1 MLESTVYTK
10 HSCRSR
16 VQCQRCWSKTFLDLG
31 PESLFLFH
39 EFLFYILF
47 FGDKNSS
54 LFFFSG
60 EDTHEYFCS
69 KGSFSTNTERL
80 SWYNGSGLS
89 VGTQLA
95 VERSGH
101 STGNGSVPLLRICQ
115 KVHLLQYSC
124 IFGEDLNRVLLFAH
138 LLVCLNVQ

>member
-1 MLESTVYTK
+1 MSS
-10 HSCRSR
+10 HIAFS
-16 VQCQRCWSKTFLDLG
+16 LG
-31 PESLFLFH
+31 IK
-39 EFLFYILF
+39 ILPP
-47 FGDKNSS
+47 
-54 LFFFSG
+54 LFFSG
-60 EDTHEYFCS
+60 EDPHEYFCS
-69 KGSFSTNTERL
+69 EGSFSTNTERP

-95 VERSGH
+95 VERSGVYASH
-101 STGNGSVPLLRICQ
+101 SIGNGSVPLLRICQ